1 MFQIEHN
8 VGDVYD
14 FETFLKPQYFKKI
27 ENSFEVDEKES
38 NLNENIHS

>member
-27 ENSFEVDEKES
+27 EKSAVSTLNLYEVVEWDKC
-38 NLNENIHS
+38 